1 MKIVFDQIGSTAT
14 PIEFSSKDVL
24 LSGTLQK
31 SGYHQVTLD
40 AQMSGTLELTC
51 DRCGDTYESKI
62 DNKLQL
68 KLSDLVSEDKVDLD
82 IIEFLDGEID
92 LSYILESE
100 INAIK
105 GSYHYCGKCDNSE
118 ENFEV
123 EFQYLECLNRLSQQ
137 IYMIGSI
144 E

>member
-1 MKIVFDQIGSTAT
+1 MKIVFDKIGSTAK
-14 PIEFSSKDVL
+14 PIELSSKGVVL
-24 LSGTLQK
+24 KGTLQK

-40 AQMSGTLELTC
+40 AQMSGTLELSC

-92 LSYILESE
+92 LSYILQSE
-100 INAIK
+100 INTFE
-105 GSYHYCGKCDNSE
+105 STYHYCDKCNNSE
-118 ENFEV
+118 EDFEM
-123 EFQYLECLNRLSQQ
+123 EF
-137 IYMIGSI
+137 
-144 E
+144 